1 MPAGAYTTLERPRRP
16 IEEMNARRAAANRV
30 EDMVR
35 YNTESWISTERAR
48 WERKTHA
55 TIKKRERTTR
65 IRAMDAKA
73 ADGLRE
79 RRMRLATLL
88 REEAEGWRK
97 EVASRPSGDLV
108 HVRTDTYFKRTS
120 PRRCKGSRA
129 ENDARAA
136 GKTERRPQ
144 ANFGETPE
152 VRKAKLENKALELGR
167 RREAA
172 RKKTV
177 DECYARQRRL
187 ACDDVRSRDSEA
199 FVRAVTKLHGA
210 ASFVRSVG
218 QACP

>member
-48 WERKTHA
+48 WEHKTHA

-108 HVRTDTYFKRTS
+108 HIFERIRTS
-120 PRRCKGSRA
+120 RGPVLDGA
-129 ENDARAA
+129 
-136 GKTERRPQ
+136 
-144 ANFGETPE
+144 
-152 VRKAKLENKALELGR
+152 KALEPKTTLARPEKR
-167 RREAA
+167 RGA
-172 RKKTV
+172 RRLISEK
-177 DECYARQRRL
+177 RQRSGKRN
-187 ACDDVRSRDSEA
+187 SRT
-199 FVRAVTKLHGA
+199 R
-210 ASFVRSVG
+210 RWN
-218 QACP
+218 